1 MTGKKFERTTPEAV
15 GISSKSLERLIENLE
30 QVTEMHGIVVMRHEK
45 ICAEGWWA
53 PYAPGIRHS
62 LHSLSK
68 TYSAT
73 AVGIAVTEG
82 KVSLDEKI
90 LSIFSEKAPE
100 NPDEYLKQLT
110 VKDILCMGSGMERL
124 PEVTENWLQA
134 YLEVPIKH
142 RPGTAF
148 QYNSVGSTLLCAI
161 VERKT
166 GIPTEEYLKSRL
178 FDKIGIDSDNFL
190 FERMPDGTVFG
201 GGGFYATTEDNLRLM
216 KLYKDGGVWDGER
229 ILSEEYVKMAI
240 SKQIDTATEKNGNP
254 EATDNFL
261 GYGFQIWVCQPENV
275 YRADGAMGQFS
286 IVFPDQ
292 DMIISVNETAS
303 NAHWAQNTLDEI
315 WKFAREVREET
326 LPEDEAA
333 STHLKE
339 KLSHLSLEAPCR
351 QCSRNREKESEIN
364 GKCYFVS
371 EGRMGFE
378 TEIQNS
384 HAGLKPLEGIT
395 EFTMRFVPG
404 TCEMKFC
411 QQGKEHEVLIA
422 TDGSWRWNRLKL
434 DGRVNSELCL
444 SGYWEDK
451 NCFVVHARWIETCY
465 ENELKFCFE
474 KDQVHMSRMNKVGRY
489 MTLQPLTATAQK
501 A

>member
-1 MTGKKFERTTPEAV
+1 
-15 GISSKSLERLIENLE
+15 
-30 QVTEMHGIVVMRHEK
+30 
-45 ICAEGWWA
+45 
-53 PYAPGIRHS
+53 
-62 LHSLSK
+62 
-68 TYSAT
+68 
-73 AVGIAVTEG
+73 
-82 KVSLDEKI
+82 
-90 LSIFSEKAPE
+90 
-100 NPDEYLKQLT
+100 
-110 VKDILCMGSGMERL
+110 
-124 PEVTENWLQA
+124 
-134 YLEVPIKH
+134 
-142 RPGTAF
+142 
-148 QYNSVGSTLLCAI
+148 
-161 VERKT
+161 
-166 GIPTEEYLKSRL
+166 
-178 FDKIGIDSDNFL
+178 
-190 FERMPDGTVFG
+190 
-201 GGGFYATTEDNLRLM
+201 
-216 KLYKDGGVWDGER
+216 
-229 ILSEEYVKMAI
+229 
-240 SKQIDTATEKNGNP
+240 
-254 EATDNFL
+254 
-261 GYGFQIWVCQPENV
+261 
-275 YRADGAMGQFS
+275 
-286 IVFPDQ
+286 
-292 DMIISVNETAS
+292 MIISVNETAS

-465 ENELKFCFE
+465 ENETEVL
-474 KDQVHMSRMNKVGRY
+474 
-489 MTLQPLTATAQK
+489 L
-501 A
+501 

>member
-1 MTGKKFERTTPEAV
+1 M
-15 GISSKSLERLIENLE
+15 
-30 QVTEMHGIVVMRHEK
+30 
-45 ICAEGWWA
+45 
-53 PYAPGIRHS
+53 
-62 LHSLSK
+62 
-68 TYSAT
+68 
-73 AVGIAVTEG
+73 
-82 KVSLDEKI
+82 
-90 LSIFSEKAPE
+90 
-100 NPDEYLKQLT
+100 
-110 VKDILCMGSGMERL
+110 
-124 PEVTENWLQA
+124 
-134 YLEVPIKH
+134 
-142 RPGTAF
+142 
-148 QYNSVGSTLLCAI
+148 GSTLLCAI

-166 GIPTEEYLKSRL
+166 GIPAEEYLKSRL

-216 KLYKDGGVWDGER
+216 KLYKDGGVWEGER

-315 WKFAREVREET
+315 WRFAKTVQEET
-326 LPEDEAA
+326 LPEDEA
-333 STHLKE
+333 SSRHLKE
-339 KLSHLSLEAPCR
+339 KLSHLSLKAPHR
-351 QCSRNREKESEIN
+351 QCSRNRKKETEIG
-364 GKCYFVS
+364 GKCYFVT

-378 TEIQNS
+378 TEIKHSN
-384 HAGLKPLEGIT
+384 AGLKPLEGIT

-489 MTLQPLTATAQK
+489 MTSQPLTATAQK